1 MQRAGLT
8 ICEVLELDG
17 WRRRAPVGLKNGLDP
32 LMASD
37 LKRKELAVSAT
48 EKVAITGY
56 FNRAHAIDM

>member
-1 MQRAGLT
+1 
-8 ICEVLELDG
+8 LELDG